1 MSAAHTPGP
10 WGWCYDGSST
20 YSVGPEADPQDGAV
34 ASVYARKH
42 NERTIA
48 NLALITA
55 APDLL
60 EACELIQE
68 HCPTDCDVTP
78 KFYMAWQAL
87 LNAIAKTKRTES
99 ARI

>member
-20 YSVGPEADPQDGAV
+20 YSIGPEADPQDGAV
-34 ASVYARKH
+34 ASVYARQH

-48 NLALITA
+48 NLALIAA

-60 EACELIQE
+60 EACKAFDDDG
-68 HCPTDCDVTP
+68 PTEDV
-78 KFYMAWQAL
+78 YRQVRA
-87 LNAIAKTKRTES
+87 AIAKTKRTES
-99 ARI
+99 AS